1 VIPLTFAHQ
10 VEYTVRC
17 GFNVLCMRLG
27 KERGSRMASPAGV
40 SKTITLEE
48 FLRMPE
54 IDEHPH
60 LEFIDGRIEAK
71 GEST

>member
-1 VIPLTFAHQ
+1 
-10 VEYTVRC
+10 
-17 GFNVLCMRLG
+17 
-27 KERGSRMASPAGV
+27 MASPAGV